1 MLLGAVF
8 RLESQAGYS
17 HSKAKK
23 SADTKRTPGDENREV
38 DCSLALKKGM
48 RNAEIVLGSL
58 CNVDK
63 VIVHN

>member
-1 MLLGAVF
+1 MGVVF
-8 RLESQAGYS
+8 WLESQAGYS

-38 DCSLALKKGM
+38 DCFLALKKGM